1 MVVADP
7 EYRQSG
13 AYWSW
18 GNRQKKEGKSFVQ
31 RVSPQARDEER
42 GAKVWEYSAK
52 LVGLA

>member
-1 MVVADP
+1 VALVVADP

-31 RVSPQARDEER
+31 RVSPQAREMKE
-42 GAKVWEYSAK
+42 AKKCGNTA
-52 LVGLA
+52 LN